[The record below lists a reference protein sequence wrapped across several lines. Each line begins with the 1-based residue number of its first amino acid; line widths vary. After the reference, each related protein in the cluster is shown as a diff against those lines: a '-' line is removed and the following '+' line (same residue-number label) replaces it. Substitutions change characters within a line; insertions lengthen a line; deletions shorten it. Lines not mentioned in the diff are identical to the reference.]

1 MNDQAVTQV
10 LPTLDD
16 DTPLLE
22 DLEPSRRADGGILTV
37 VIIGSGPAG
46 LSAAAQASAL
56 GIPYV
61 LLEAE
66 DHASDTIFKYQKGKH
81 VMAEPAILPL
91 RSGMEFAAGTREQ
104 VLEAWNQGI
113 NRIGINIRHGHR
125 VNRVTRESRRRFVVG
140 CENGEEFRTRHVVL
154 AIGLQGNVRRLGVP
168 GEQLSRVQ
176 YTLDDPDAYEGETIV
191 VVGAGD
197 AAIENALALARQ
209 NRVILI
215 NRSGEFARCKDA
227 NLSLILAAARDGVLE
242 IRYSARS
249 VRVEET
255 PDGEAPLRYTVQR
268 DGGAEE
274 IPCHRVIGRLGA
286 SPPRQLLESF
296 GLAFPNADANAVP
309 ILSTTYE
316 SNIGGL
322 YVIGALGGYP
332 LIKQAM
338 NQGFEVISTLMEMGV
353 VPADEELL
361 LDRLAE
367 FRPGY
372 TVNEA
377 LSVIQHNVPLLR
389 DLTTLQMRELV
400 LESQILRP
408 APGDVIFRKNDYTNS
423 FMAIIEGAV
432 NVEIEDDTGVTG
444 TVPLGAGQ
452 FFGEMGLIS
461 GRRRTATVIAG
472 EECSI
477 LEVPRRLMLKLVAS
491 VEAVRKQIDTAFVR
505 RAITTYLAPQLPPE
519 MVDELMAGGVDV
531 RRCEA
536 GEVVFREGDAPDYLY
551 LIRSGS
557 VTVSRDVSGRDV
569 VLSYVSAGNY
579 VGEMALLNETPRSAT
594 VQATVPTEMLRLKA
608 ATFKDVIARNPAW
621 REALEKKLLERIRS
635 NVRREQQQSA
645 DSDIIRFLMGEGLG
659 ESTDVLL
666 IDASRCIH
674 CNNCE
679 TACAETHQGMSRLN
693 RAAGP
698 TLGNIH
704 VPTSCRHCEHP
715 HCMKDCPPDAI
726 RRSEN
731 GEVYITD
738 ACIGCGNCERNCP
751 YGVIQMR
758 APATEEKGSLMSW
771 LLFGTGSG
779 PGESVGSYDPS
790 APKKAVK
797 CDMCK
802 GQSGGPACVR
812 ACPTGAAIRVS
823 PETFLNQ
830 ATDAD

>member
-1 MNDQAVTQV
+1 MSELPVTQV
-10 LPTLDD
+10 LPVVDV
-16 DTPLLE
+16 PLLE
-22 DLEPSRRADGGILTV
+22 EEPRRTPEDDSLTV
-37 VIIGSGPAG
+37 AIIGSGPAG
-46 LSAAAQASAL
+46 LSAAAQAAAL

-66 DHASDTIFKYQKGKH
+66 DHASHTIYKYQKGKH

-91 RSGMEFAAGTREQ
+91 RSGMSFAAGKREE
-104 VLEAWNQGI
+104 VLGTWGAEIDSLGLNIRYGCRVDRLQ
-113 NRIGINIRHGHR
+113 RIG
-125 VNRVTRESRRRFVVG
+125 RRLFSIG
-140 CENGEEFRTRHVVL
+140 CENGEEFRAKHVVL
-154 AIGLQGNVRRLGVP
+154 AIGLQGNVRKLGVP
-168 GEQLSRVQ
+168 GENLALVQ
-176 YTLDDPDAYEGETIV
+176 YTLDDPEAYEGETIV

-215 NRSGEFARCKDA
+215 NRQTEFARCKEA
-227 NLSLILAAARDGVLE
+227 NLALVLAAAREGLLE
-242 IRYSARS
+242 IRYGARTL
-249 VRVEET
+249 RVDESDD
-255 PDGEAPLRYTVQR
+255 PEAPLRYAVQLE
-268 DGGAEE
+268 GGEE
-274 IPCHRVIGRLGA
+274 LIPCHRVVARLGA
-286 SPPRQLLESF
+286 SPPRKFLESF
-296 GLAFPNADANAVP
+296 GLAFPNDDPNAVP

-338 NQGFEVISTLMEMGV
+338 NQGYEVVSSIMEMGV

-361 LDRLAE
+361 LAKFTE

-372 TVNEA
+372 TVGEA
-377 LSVIQHNVPLLR
+377 ISVIQHNVPLLR
-389 DLTTLQMRELV
+389 ELTMLQMRELIV
-400 LESQILRP
+400 ESTILRP
-408 APGDVIFRKNDYTNS
+408 AAGSAIFHKNDYSNS

-432 NVEIEDDTGVTG
+432 AVEIEEADGQVGFIELG
-444 TVPLGAGQ
+444 TGQ
-452 FFGEMGLIS
+452 FFGEMSLIS
-461 GRRRTATVIAG
+461 GRRRSATVTAG
-472 EECSI
+472 EDCSI
-477 LEVPRRLMLKLVAS
+477 LEIPRRLMLKLVSS
-491 VEAVRKQIDTAFVR
+491 VESVRKQIDAVFLR
-505 RAITTYLAPQLPPE
+505 RAITTYLAPMVPVDV
-519 MVDELMAGGVDV
+519 VDELMNAGVDV
-531 RRCEA
+531 RRYAA
-536 GEVVFREGDAPDYLY
+536 GEIVFREGDPPDALY

-557 VTVSRDVSGRDV
+557 ATVSRDVNGRDV

-579 VGEMALLNETPRSAT
+579 VGEMALLNDTPRTAT
-594 VQATVPTEMLRLKA
+594 VQASVATEMLLLDA
-608 ATFKDVIARNPAW
+608 AAFKRVIARNPAW
-621 REALEKKLLERIRS
+621 RGNLERKLLERIRS
-635 NVRREQQQSA
+635 NVQREQKSGA
-645 DSDIIRFLMGEGLG
+645 DSEVIRFLMGEGLG

-666 IDASRCIH
+666 IDASLCIH

-679 TACAETHQGMSRLN
+679 TACAETHAGMSRLN

-698 TLGNIH
+698 TVGNIH

-726 RRSEN
+726 RRSES

-758 APATEEKGSLMSW
+758 APAPEENRGSLIKWM
-771 LLFGTGSG
+771 LFGIGDG
-779 PGESVGSYDPS
+779 PGDLAADSDSDQ
-790 APKKAVK
+790 PKKAVK

-802 GQSGGPACVR
+802 DQKGGPACVR

-823 PETFLNQ
+823 PEKFLNA